1 MLRVVVVARRIVAL
15 AAAGAAGVWGLS
27 EYPFVRDN
35 AFLGLIELRAP
46 RVFALLRDGYA
57 TLWFSTSFL
66 AASLMVSLVAI
77 VVYRRVPTAQFT
89 ALPPYPEPETRSAPT
104 LVLGEAHFEA
114 TPGRAPTPQWLTI
127 PQRGL
132 YTGIMVLGA
141 VGTGKTS
148 ACMYPYVDQLLRWRS
163 ADPDRKIGGLVLEVK
178 GDFCG
183 QVRSCRSCVRSKTCW
198 STKTSPRSWRTPAGG
213 TCSWSAAASSKRWQ
227 TGHSRRAT
235 SPWPSRTSP
244 ARAAIGTVLTRACKS
259 LRQDHVPLGT
269 STVSLSR
276 RATSQGSYVLPR
288 STGPQEPRAALSGSS
303 PTHALAGHT
312 VPARPSGQS
321 PARHGRLTVTRYVPG

>member
-183 QVRSCRSCVRSKTCW
+183 QVRSMLQR
-198 STKTSPRSWRTPAGG
+198 AGRE
-213 TCSWSAAASSKRWQ
+213 SDYVE
-227 TGHSRRAT
+227 
-235 SPWPSRTSP
+235 
-244 ARAAIGTVLTRACKS
+244 IGLDSGICYNPLHNDLDPCAVTIFDFLTDRDVGKS
-259 LRQDHVPLGT
+259 DT
-269 STVSLSR
+269 
-276 RATSQGSYVLPR
+276 
-288 STGPQEPRAALSGSS
+288 
-303 PTHALAGHT
+303 
-312 VPARPSGQS
+312 
-321 PARHGRLTVTRYVPG
+321 RL